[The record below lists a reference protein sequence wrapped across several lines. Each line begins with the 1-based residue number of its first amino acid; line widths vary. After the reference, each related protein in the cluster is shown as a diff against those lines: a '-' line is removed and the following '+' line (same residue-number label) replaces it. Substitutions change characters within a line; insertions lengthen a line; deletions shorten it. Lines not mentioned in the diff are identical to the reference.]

1 MDPDQPR
8 LHLHL
13 LFMHEK
19 DKNAFDNAV
28 AQLGWPGTIK
38 FSTHQCRLS
47 ELPETVKF
55 DTIVSPANSYGRL
68 DGAFDDAISRAFS
81 PRREYLALTHVVQK
95 TLYEEYRGFAP
106 PGTCTVIRIPDEFA
120 AESRNVWGTKHLA
133 LCPTMRIP
141 QVVTWDKEVI
151 YECIW
156 TLLCA
161 IDRHNRRLG
170 EDETG
175 SEVIKTVLMTP
186 LATGVGKVSE
196 KRWAAQLV
204 TAVKQYERAV
214 ANPETFSSLEPRD
227 IFDLDNEIAAT
238 YEAA

>member
-1 MDPDQPR
+1 
-8 LHLHL
+8 
-13 LFMHEK
+13 MHQK
-19 DKNAFDNAV
+19 DNDAFDEAV
-28 AQLGWPGTIK
+28 QRLGWPDTIS
-38 FSTHQCRLS
+38 FTTHRSKLS
-47 ELPETVKF
+47 ELPESVKF

-81 PRREYLALTHVVQK
+81 PQSQYLALTRVVQAQ
-95 TLYEEYRGFAP
+95 LYDQYRGFAP
-106 PGTCTVIRIPDEFA
+106 PGTCTLVRIPDEFT

-141 QVVTWDKEVI
+141 QVVVWDKEVI

-161 IDRHNRRLG
+161 VDKHNRRLG
-170 EDETG
+170 EGSGGGDET
-175 SEVIKTVLMTP
+175 IRTILMTP

-204 TAVKQYERAV
+204 TAVKHFERALV
-214 ANPETFSSLEPRD
+214 QPETFGALDPQH
-227 IFDLDNEIAAT
+227 IFDLDDEIAAT
-238 YEAA
+238 YGDATVG